1 MDECVYEYFED
12 YFDRKIVDDKSV
24 DEFFR
29 VVAKDDDIQMMKE
42 EFESLKK
49 SITYLVGTCDID
61 IKTFYDKVI
70 DLFNEPINYYKVMEG
85 LCEID
90 RICGVLRT
98 SISKYFSRFKYKDFN
113 LYLAARYGIIY
124 CDVLVKSLITDY
136 C

>member
-1 MDECVYEYFED
+1 MYEYFED